1 MVMESLQK
9 QIDQSKQNQD
19 KSGIDKLRMVF
30 INRIAIEI
38 GFNIALKVHLVMK
51 WWHFIFKI
59 FNLII
64 HT

>member
-1 MVMESLQK
+1 
-9 QIDQSKQNQD
+9 
-19 KSGIDKLRMVF
+19 MVF

>member
-1 MVMESLQK
+1 MFRMVMESLQK

-51 WWHFIFKI
+51 
-59 FNLII
+59 
-64 HT
+64 